1 MAFYGYSHA
10 AMETDLSTNTFKVYH
25 VLAKHANNKTRE
37 CFFRKEVIAKLIGKS
52 VSTVNRALRELK
64 EKGLMKKEYQY
75 TRKGEQT
82 ANLYTLLDKPEIA
95 VNADSQAFSMSKE
108 NPKKYAISTEII
120 KEDINGTSLK
130 VYCYLKNHANKN
142 GKSFLC
148 IDSIAKD
155 LKVCWRTVHRAIKE
169 LVKVGVIS
177 FKASFGRFSTF
188 QLKERT
194 KAAHPAKDYILAA
207 QNHQFFSK
215 IMRSLNK
222 IFSLRI

>member
-1 MAFYGYSHA
+1 MAFYCYSHA
-10 AMETDLSTNTFKVYH
+10 AMEADLSTNTFKVYH
-25 VLAKHANNKTRE
+25 VLAKHANNKTRD
-37 CFFRKEVIAKLIGKS
+37 CFLRKEV
-52 VSTVNRALRELK
+52 
-64 EKGLMKKEYQY
+64 
-75 TRKGEQT
+75 
-82 ANLYTLLDKPEIA
+82 
-95 VNADSQAFSMSKE
+95 
-108 NPKKYAISTEII
+108 
-120 KEDINGTSLK
+120 
-130 VYCYLKNHANKN
+130 
-142 GKSFLC
+142 
-148 IDSIAKD
+148 IAKD

-222 IFSLRI
+222 ICSMQI

>member
-1 MAFYGYSHA
+1 MP
-10 AMETDLSTNTFKVYH
+10 
-25 VLAKHANNKTRE
+25 
-37 CFFRKEVIAKLIGKS
+37 C
-52 VSTVNRALRELK
+52 
-64 EKGLMKKEYQY
+64 
-75 TRKGEQT
+75 
-82 ANLYTLLDKPEIA
+82 NLYTLLDKPEFA
-95 VNADSQAFSMSKE
+95 VNAASQVFSMPKE
-108 NPKKYAISTEII
+108 NSKKYAISTEII

-130 VYCYLKNHANKN
+130 VYCYLKNHVNKN

-188 QLKERT
+188 LLKEQT
-194 KAAHPAKDYILAA
+194 KAAHPAKPSAKDYISAA

-215 IMRSLNK
+215 IMRSFSK
-222 IFSLRI
+222 IFSMRI

>member
-1 MAFYGYSHA
+1 M
-10 AMETDLSTNTFKVYH
+10 
-25 VLAKHANNKTRE
+25 
-37 CFFRKEVIAKLIGKS
+37 
-52 VSTVNRALRELK
+52 
-64 EKGLMKKEYQY
+64 
-75 TRKGEQT
+75 
-82 ANLYTLLDKPEIA
+82 
-95 VNADSQAFSMSKE
+95 
-108 NPKKYAISTEII
+108 
-120 KEDINGTSLK
+120 K
-130 VYCYLKNHANKN
+130 VYCYLKNHVNKN

-188 QLKERT
+188 LLKEQAE
-194 KAAHPAKDYILAA
+194 AAHPTKPAAKDYISAA

-222 IFSLRI
+222 IFSMRI